1 MRSVVP
7 VLIVGLLVAVAAP
20 STAGAADRR
29 TSFSSARLTQTIAAN
44 IRKAKIPG
52 AIVGVWR
59 GNRQLYK
66 QGVGVSNLKT
76 KAPLNVNGYQRIGS
90 VTKSFVVTGILQ
102 LVDHGQMGLDDPI
115 SKYLPGVVPNGDNI
129 TIRELA
135 EMRSGIYSYT
145 NTIIP
150 SVIASDPDHQW
161 TTSEILAIAFGQA
174 PLFLPGTDFDYSN
187 SNTIILGLALEAVT
201 GQPLEAYLKRNILR
215 PEHLRHTSLPADAEF
230 PSPHSRG
237 YTNWTP
243 QGLGDDLVD
252 ATDWS
257 PSWGWA
263 AGGMIS
269 NIDDLRHWARDVAT
283 GTLLKPATQRERT
296 KFRTAPGEGGAT
308 YGLALQNYNGW
319 ISHDGNI
326 AGYVTYPFYLPA
338 ERTTMVVAFN
348 SNANPL
354 GSAQTMRAIT
364 KVITPKHLWPIPT
377 PD

>member
-1 MRSVVP
+1 
-7 VLIVGLLVAVAAP
+7 VAIAAP

-66 QGVGVSNLKT
+66 QGVGVSNIKT

-145 NTIIP
+145 NTII
-150 SVIASDPDHQW
+150 
-161 TTSEILAIAFGQA
+161 
-174 PLFLPGTDFDYSN
+174 
-187 SNTIILGLALEAVT
+187 LGLALEAVT

-257 PSWGWA
+257 PLWGWA

>member
-1 MRSVVP
+1 MRNVVP

-59 GNRQLYK
+59 GNRQLYT
-66 QGVGVSNLKT
+66 QGVGVSNIKT
-76 KAPLNVNGYQRIGS
+76 EAPLNVNGYQRIGS

-102 LVDHGQMGLDDPI
+102 LVDRGQMGLDDPI

-150 SVIASDPDHQW
+150 SVIASDPEHQW

-174 PLFLPGTDFDYSN
+174 PLFPPGTDFDYSN
-187 SNTIILGLALEAVT
+187 SNTIVLGLALEAVT
-201 GQPLEAYLKRNILR
+201 GQPLQTYLKRNILR
-215 PEHLRHTSLPADAEF
+215 PEHLRHTSLPAGAAF

-257 PSWGWA
+257 PRGAGQPA
-263 AGGMIS
+263 A
-269 NIDDLRHWARDVAT
+269 
-283 GTLLKPATQRERT
+283 
-296 KFRTAPGEGGAT
+296 
-308 YGLALQNYNGW
+308 
-319 ISHDGNI
+319 
-326 AGYVTYPFYLPA
+326 
-338 ERTTMVVAFN
+338 
-348 SNANPL
+348 
-354 GSAQTMRAIT
+354 
-364 KVITPKHLWPIPT
+364 
-377 PD
+377 